1 MMINYKEFEE
11 KMKKSINVFVENLG
25 SIRAGRANP
34 KILNNIQVEYY
45 GTPTPIAQVA
55 SVSVPEAR
63 MIVVQPWDKS
73 ILGEIEKAI
82 QKADIG
88 INPINDGNVIRL
100 NFPELNEERRKEI
113 VKEIKTMTE
122 DAKVSIRNI
131 RRDSMELVKDLEKKS
146 EISEDELKVAENEVQ
161 KLTDKY
167 NKEIDNEFDKKQK
180 EILSI

>member
-11 KMKKSINVFVENLG
+11 KMKKSVSVFVENLG

-45 GTPTPIAQVA
+45 GTSTPITQVA
-55 SVSVPEAR
+55 SISVPEAR
-63 MIVVQPWDKS
+63 LIVVQPWDKS

-82 QKADIG
+82 QKADLG

-113 VKEIKTMTE
+113 VKEIKTLTE
-122 DAKVSIRNI
+122 EAKVSIRNI

>member
-1 MMINYKEFEE
+1 MINYKEFEE

-34 KILNNIQVEYY
+34 KILNSIQVEYY

>member
-11 KMKKSINVFVENLG
+11 KMKKSVSVFVENLG

-45 GTPTPIAQVA
+45 GTSTPITQVA

-63 MIVVQPWDKS
+63 LIVVQPWDKS
-73 ILGEIEKAI
+73 VLGEIEKAI
-82 QKADIG
+82 QKADLG

-113 VKEIKTMTE
+113 VKEIKTLTE
-122 DAKVSIRNI
+122 EAKVSIRNI

-146 EISEDELKVAENEVQ
+146 EISEDELKAAENEVQ

>member
-1 MMINYKEFEE
+1 MINYKEFEE
-11 KMKKSINVFVENLG
+11 KMKKSVSVFVENLG

>member
-11 KMKKSINVFVENLG
+11 KMKKSVSVFVENLG

-45 GTPTPIAQVA
+45 GTSTPITQVA

-63 MIVVQPWDKS
+63 LIVVQPWDKS
-73 ILGEIEKAI
+73 VLGEIEKAI
-82 QKADIG
+82 QKADLG

-113 VKEIKTMTE
+113 VKEIKTLTE
-122 DAKVSIRNI
+122 EAKVSIRNI

>member
-1 MMINYKEFEE
+1 MINYKEFEE

-122 DAKVSIRNI
+122 EAKVSIRNI